1 MMAYAFCAVSR
12 VKGRKERNNNNKKE
26 LPANKTMLTS
36 GDIGEDLDHVVL
48 QVPVIN
54 HTADPLTQT
63 TEDV

>member
-1 MMAYAFCAVSR
+1 MLSVQSAVL
-12 VKGRKERNNNNKKE
+12 KGRKKETTTKKE

-36 GDIGEDLDHVVL
+36 GDIGEDLDHVAL

-54 HTADPLTQT
+54 HTADRLTQT